1 MIQRNIKGFTLIE
14 LMIAVAIVG
23 ILAALAIPAYQD
35 YTIRARI
42 AEAISMASAAKTT
55 ISENIA
61 VNGGELPADACLG
74 VTTITTPTT
83 NINSMTCESSSGNIT
98 VTTTPAAGGVTL
110 VFAPTQPGSASS
122 AIVWTC
128 TQTAG
133 SINHVPPNCRAPAEA
148 SGVEEN

>member
-1 MIQRNIKGFTLIE
+1 MQRNVTGFTLIE
-14 LMIAVAIVG
+14 LMIVVAIVG
-23 ILAALAIPAYQD
+23 ILAAVAIPAYQD

-42 AEAISMASAAKTT
+42 TEAISMASAAKTT
-55 ISENIA
+55 VSENIA
-61 VNGGELPADACLG
+61 VNGGQPPADACLG
-74 VTTITTPTT
+74 VTTITTPTA

-110 VFAPTQPGSASS
+110 VFAPTQPGSAGS

-133 SINHVPPNCRAPAEA
+133 SSNHVPPNCRVPAEA
-148 SGVEEN
+148 GGAEES